1 MNYHLVLLYSV
12 FLKKVSW
19 KYEFICKM
27 INQQDFKLCLYFRF
41 GCLIFDKEVLKLH
54 FKHYRCMVIILFST
68 MGLYKY
74 AFSTNFFGKNSFSSF
89 CVFCFFF
96 LFVLSFEFDIIS
108 MYLKAFIESLFFISV
123 RCSAILILLYKGYLQ
138 KYKNCI
144 IKIKEGKTSSK
155 KKKKKI

>member
-1 MNYHLVLLYSV
+1 MHFLPTFLEKIVFRLFVFSV
-12 FLKKVSW
+12 V
-19 KYEFICKM
+19 
-27 INQQDFKLCLYFRF
+27 
-41 GCLIFDKEVLKLH
+41 
-54 FKHYRCMVIILFST
+54 
-68 MGLYKY
+68 
-74 AFSTNFFGKNSFSSF
+74 
-89 CVFCFFF
+89 FF